1 MVYIA
6 HGVAIEDGNIVIS
19 FDRHLN
25 NDLFHIRLI
34 TRYPSCYYQ
43 NSSDYFLRHIAGF
56 LFLRYEYN
64 IFRYNGFVFDHNVVL
79 ILSVAQQSKVDIWVV
94 I

>member
-1 MVYIA
+1 VYRCSLVVYIA
-6 HGVAIEDGNIVIS
+6 DGVALEEGNIEIS

-25 NDLFHIRLI
+25 NYFFHIRLI

-43 NSSDYFLRHIAGF
+43 NSYSYFLPHIADF

-64 IFRYNGFVFDHNVVL
+64 IFRYNGFFFDHNVVL
-79 ILSVAQQSKVDIWVV
+79 ILSVTQ
-94 I
+94 